1 MMMIQAAALTNPSNK
16 LRAAMYQLIY
26 SVGGVADLM
35 MMPCTFDEGQTRRRC
50 GGVVCGDK
58 SVRGDGRCQQKKI
71 SRFFKKDPDSFTVFN
86 VDDG

>member
-58 SVRGDGRCQQKKI
+58 SVRGDGRCQQKI
-71 SRFFKKDPDSFTVFN
+71 SRFFKKGPGYFH
-86 VDDG
+86 GL